1 MRHLTEYIR
10 RLAASLP
17 ENRVVDM
24 LQFRGLVYERIT
36 KTHDR
41 LQQLNLWRLLLLGGI
56 VRFWLWEED
65 ITAMSLSMG
74 WESASASRGP
84 QESRSSRDGSS
95 SVLSSHGV

>member
-1 MRHLTEYIR
+1 MTTILPSPYSGAPPAFNATSYGAHP
-10 RLAASLP
+10 APSLP
-17 ENRVVDM
+17 ENRVVDV
-24 LQFRGLVYERIT
+24 LRLRGLVYERTT

-74 WESASASRGP
+74 WESAAASRGP
-84 QESRSSRDGSS
+84 QA
-95 SVLSSHGV
+95 L